1 MTVAPHAS
9 MLYERILITGA
20 NGLLGQAL
28 VAQFSRLARYDVLA
42 TGNNP
47 GPRFQRASCGYVPLD
62 VTQRASV
69 QQIFQ
74 DFAPTVVINCAALT
88 DVDRCETNREE
99 CWKVNAEAVET
110 LAQRCRKNGARFI
123 QVSTD
128 FVFDGDSGP
137 YGERARPQPVNA
149 YGKAKLAGENA
160 AREAGR
166 DRWTVIR
173 TSVVYGTADGLPR
186 NNFALWVLDEL
197 SHGRTIRVFTDQIRT
212 PTYAPDLARC
222 IERIVHFGK
231 TGVYHVSGRDCV
243 SMHAFAHAIAG
254 TFDLDCTLIQ
264 PTDSDTLRLKAVR
277 PLHTGLLILKAET
290 EIDYKPR
297 TIQDALTHLRQCR
310 TRPAVTR

>member
-1 MTVAPHAS
+1 

-28 VAQFSRLARYDVLA
+28 VAQFSRLTRYDVLA
-42 TGNNP
+42 TGHNP
-47 GPRFQRASCGYVPLD
+47 GPRFRRASCGYVPLD
-62 VTQRASV
+62 VTQMAS
-69 QQIFQ
+69 IRHLFL
-74 DFAPTVVINCAALT
+74 DFAPTGVINCAALT
-88 DVDRCETNREE
+88 DVDRCEVDRET
-99 CWKVNAEAVET
+99 CWKINAEAVEV
-110 LAQRCRKNGARFI
+110 LARRCRKSGARFL

-128 FVFDGDSGP
+128 FVFDGRSGP
-137 YGERARPQPVNA
+137 YSEKSRPQPVNT

-173 TSVVYGTADGLPR
+173 TSVVYGAGDGLPR
-186 NNFALWVLDEL
+186 NNFALWVLGEL
-197 SHGRTIRVFTDQIRT
+197 SHGKTIRVFTDQIRT

-222 IERIVHFGK
+222 IEHIVHFGK

-243 SMHAFAHAIAG
+243 SMHAFAHAIADA
-254 TFDLDCTLIQ
+254 FDLDCALIE
-264 PTDSDTLRLKAVR
+264 PTDSDTLRLKATR

-297 TIQDALTHLRQCR
+297 AIPDALVHLRSRR
-310 TRPAVTR
+310 TRPAATR